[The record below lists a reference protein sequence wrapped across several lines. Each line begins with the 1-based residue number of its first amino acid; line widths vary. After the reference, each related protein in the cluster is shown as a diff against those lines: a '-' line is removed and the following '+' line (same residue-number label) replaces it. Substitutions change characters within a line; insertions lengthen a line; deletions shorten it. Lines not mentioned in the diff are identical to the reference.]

1 MKYSA
6 KPLITVLGNIVIL
19 FDNDS
24 TAPLSVSTL
33 LLLLFLLLLNPHIP
47 NSDIKP
53 HFSNPPNERIWSKSI
68 VSSLKI
74 GMKGRAASEMRGE
87 GEKTHEE
94 MRKEGKERER
104 DGVQEISQD

>member
-1 MKYSA
+1 M
-6 KPLITVLGNIVIL
+6 IL

-24 TAPLSVSTL
+24 AASLSVSTL
-33 LLLLFLLLLNPHIP
+33 LLFLFLLLNPHTP

-74 GMKGRAASEMRGE
+74 GMKGKAASEMREE
-87 GEKTHEE
+87 GEKPREE
-94 MRKEGKERER
+94 ERER
-104 DGVQEISQD
+104 RGSEREERRCTGN

>member
-1 MKYSA
+1 M
-6 KPLITVLGNIVIL
+6 IL

-24 TAPLSVSTL
+24 TASLSVSTL
-33 LLLLFLLLLNPHIP
+33 LLLFLPFLLLLNPHIP

-74 GMKGRAASEMRGE
+74 GMKGKAASEMREE
-87 GEKTHEE
+87 GEQPREE
-94 MRKEGKERER
+94 TREEGKNGRETVYR
-104 DGVQEISQD
+104 KLAGTKINTVAEY